1 MFEFLGA
8 FVTSCYYAV
17 QGILFAGVSQRN
29 FRIHLVA
36 GVLVLAA
43 GWWLNFSRLEM
54 VVLILT
60 VSMVIS
66 GELLNTAL
74 ELVLNLL
81 EARDHPVA
89 RAAKDVAAGAV
100 FIAVIGSVGVAV
112 FLFGP
117 KLAALARHLR

>member
-1 MFEFLGA
+1 M
-8 FVTSCYYAV
+8 TSCFHAV
-17 QGILFAGVSQRN
+17 EGILFAAHSQRN
-29 FRIHLVA
+29 FRMHLAA
-36 GVLVLAA
+36 GALVLAA

-54 VVLILT
+54 VLLILT
-60 VSMVIS
+60 VSLVIS

-81 EARDHPVA
+81 EARDHPVS

-100 FIAVIGSVGVAV
+100 FMAVIGSVGVAV

-117 KLAALARHLR
+117 KLTALARHLR